1 MDPIQENSGDIGGSG
16 GEGSAGTIE
25 IKIKTLDSQSYTI
38 QVEENVAV
46 PALKEK
52 LAALVGVPAD
62 NQRLI
67 CRGKV
72 LKDDQLLSAYNVEDG
87 HTLHLVARP
96 QLPPAGVGPST
107 AGTEGSG
114 GVSDAVPAQSRNRT
128 GHISHSLLMGTLN
141 IPDTGEGAMPD
152 LSRII
157 SAVLNSV
164 GIGNVGAQNT
174 GGTGNTP
181 TVTMGVLPTQV
192 AETGGAQAEERP
204 VAGEQDTQV
213 RGLEVQIDA
222 LYGVHPNN
230 AAPRVPS
237 PFQTVQQPGYLDR
250 LEESFSSHETERTQ
264 IQEERVVTGTSVVS
278 DVHSG
283 VDEERRRPS
292 PAALGALVQRV
303 TNLLQGRAS
312 TTLAHLAAQLENE
325 AAITDATAREEVQ
338 RTAFNDGNLIQQI
351 GALLL
356 ELGRTTLSLHMGQSP
371 GEAVVNAGPAIFI
384 SPAGPNPIMVQP
396 RPLQMSGAFPAG
408 QSQPRPVTQVP
419 SPAVTGPPRS
429 IHIHIH
435 TSDLGAAS
443 TLRSPSLSSPPPQ
456 QSAEELAHGASGTPG
471 GVTVHQMPERADPSG
486 PSRTLP
492 DTGITI
498 HTVNGGAGGTTGAFM
513 PPAHTGVQGAIMTFD
528 EHGAVRVAPMN
539 LPAGS
544 TSGHPQGS
552 FEANTPV
559 HPLLARFQ
567 HQFAGQPSMVSQNP
581 AAVPLVSQPAITPPV
596 AVSRQPD
603 PMTDSQ
609 QGAAGTGD
617 RGSSISGSGGVD
629 VASLVTSVTP
639 LLHHLAEALQN
650 GTPPPP
656 PQSTQPQQ
664 SSIETD
670 VRGAEDPQTSSG
682 SAEGASC
689 QSIEEGGVA
698 SMEVDAGSEDGQV
711 MAKNSKPTS
720 GETIQAAES
729 GGTSWPSV
737 VSPPVGLGLG
747 GLQPLVPRTRRRR
760 QQSQHSEQ
768 QQSQAGQSVVRNLA
782 VQQEGPG
789 DSPSQSRRAVA
800 PPGLGNILRAARGR
814 SETQQAGPGILG
826 QFMRSPGMET
836 LVQQVMQ
843 GVGDVEVVSGGQH
856 AAPAAGQDLG
866 GMLQHMMPMVSQM
879 LGVGSLSIRPPPADA
894 TSSRSQTEG
903 GGSSNPSGTERWKEA
918 LTPEELARW
927 SETMTADEERQQ
939 SMPPQR
945 PFSDVYSRGS
955 PVAKRQKTEMEGA
968 VQKLDA
974 GEAAQEVLRS
984 VADAAGTH
992 VLSNS
997 GVTTSTSLA
1006 QHVSQA
1012 GGLAD
1017 GAGGLNHYLLCRP
1030 PLGFDA
1036 PCTGASEM
1044 R

>member
-16 GEGSAGTIE
+16 GEGSTGTIE

-38 QVEENVAV
+38 QVEKNVAV

-72 LKDDQLLSAYNVEDG
+72 LKDDQSLSAYNVEDG

-114 GVSDAVPAQSRNRT
+114 GVSDAVPAQPRNRT
-128 GHISHSLLMGTLN
+128 GPISHSLLMGTLN

-174 GGTGNTP
+174 GGAGNTP
-181 TVTMGVLPTQV
+181 AVTVGVLPTQV
-192 AETGGAQAEERP
+192 VETGGAQAEERP

-222 LYGVHPNN
+222 LYGVRPNN

-237 PFQTVQQPGYLDR
+237 PFQTVQQPGVVPDALTTMSQYLDR
-250 LEESFSSHETERTQ
+250 LEESFSSH
-264 IQEERVVTGTSVVS
+264 GTSVVS
-278 DVHSG
+278 DVRSG

-292 PAALGALVQRV
+292 PAALGVLVQRV
-303 TNLLQGRAS
+303 TNLLRGQAS
-312 TTLAHLAAQLENE
+312 TTLAHLADRLENE
-325 AAITDATAREEVQ
+325 AAITDAVAREEVQ
-338 RTAFNDGNLIQQI
+338 RTVFNDGNLIQQI

-396 RPLQMSGAFPAG
+396 WPLQMSGAFPAG

-429 IHIHIH
+429 VHIHIH
-435 TSDLGAAS
+435 TSDLGAVSA
-443 TLRSPSLSSPPPQ
+443 LHSPSLSSPPPQ

-492 DTGITI
+492 DTG
-498 HTVNGGAGGTTGAFM
+498 
-513 PPAHTGVQGAIMTFD
+513 
-528 EHGAVRVAPMN
+528 
-539 LPAGS
+539 S

-552 FEANTPV
+552 FEASTPV

-603 PMTDSQ
+603 PMTDGQ

-656 PQSTQPQQ
+656 PPQ
-664 SSIETD
+664 SSMETD

-698 SMEVDAGSEDGQV
+698 SMEVDAGSEEGQV

-782 VQQEGPG
+782 MQQEGPG
-789 DSPSQSRRAVA
+789 DSPSQSRRALA
-800 PPGLGNILRAARGR
+800 PPGLGNILRAAMGR

-826 QFMRSPGMET
+826 QFMQSPGMET

-856 AAPAAGQDLG
+856 AAPAAGQGLG
-866 GMLQHMMPMVSQM
+866 GMLQHMMPMMSQM
-879 LGVGSLSIRPPPADA
+879 LGVGSRSIRPPPADA

-903 GGSSNPSGTERWKEA
+903 GGSSNPSGAERWKEA

-939 SMPPQR
+939 SMPPQQ

-968 VQKLDA
+968 IQKLDA

-1012 GGLAD
+1012 DGLAD
-1017 GAGGLNHYLLCRP
+1017 AYLAVLFHDLAARVAADP
-1030 PLGFDA
+1030 DFEDGSRFPSAARVFRQHADSPMQVDGN
-1036 PCTGASEM
+1036 
-1044 R
+1044 

>member
-492 DTGITI
+492 DTG
-498 HTVNGGAGGTTGAFM
+498 
-513 PPAHTGVQGAIMTFD
+513 
-528 EHGAVRVAPMN
+528 
-539 LPAGS
+539 S

-1017 GAGGLNHYLLCRP
+1017 AYLAVLFHDLAARVAADP
-1030 PLGFDA
+1030 DFEDGSRFPSAARVFRQHADA
-1036 PCTGASEM
+1036 PMQVDGN
-1044 R
+1044 

>member
-1 MDPIQENSGDIGGSG
+1 MDPIQKNSGDIGGSG

-38 QVEENVAV
+38 QVEKNVAV

-72 LKDDQLLSAYNVEDG
+72 LKDDQSLSAYNVEDG

-114 GVSDAVPAQSRNRT
+114 GISDAVPAQPRNRT
-128 GHISHSLLMGTLN
+128 GPISHSLLMGTLN

-181 TVTMGVLPTQV
+181 TVTVGVLPTQV
-192 AETGGAQAEERP
+192 VETGGAQAEERP

-237 PFQTVQQPGYLDR
+237 PFQTVQQPGVVPDALTTMSQYLDR
-250 LEESFSSHETERTQ
+250 LEESFSSH
-264 IQEERVVTGTSVVS
+264 GTSVVS
-278 DVHSG
+278 DVRSG

-292 PAALGALVQRV
+292 PAALGVLVQRV
-303 TNLLQGRAS
+303 TNLLRGRAS
-312 TTLAHLAAQLENE
+312 TTLAHLADRLESE
-325 AAITDATAREEVQ
+325 AAITDAVARDEIQ

-419 SPAVTGPPRS
+419 PPAVTRPPRS

-443 TLRSPSLSSPPPQ
+443 ALRSLSLSSPPPQ
-456 QSAEELAHGASGTPG
+456 QSAEELAHGASGTAG
-471 GVTVHQMPERADPSG
+471 GVTVHQMPEHADPSG

-492 DTGITI
+492 DTG
-498 HTVNGGAGGTTGAFM
+498 
-513 PPAHTGVQGAIMTFD
+513 
-528 EHGAVRVAPMN
+528 
-539 LPAGS
+539 S
-544 TSGHPQGS
+544 TSGHPQVS
-552 FEANTPV
+552 FEASTPV

-603 PMTDSQ
+603 PMTDGQ
-609 QGAAGTGD
+609 EGAAGTGD

-656 PQSTQPQQ
+656 PQS
-664 SSIETD
+664 SMATD

-698 SMEVDAGSEDGQV
+698 SMEVDAGSEEGQV

-747 GLQPLVPRTRRRR
+747 GLQPLVPRTRRRW

-782 VQQEGPG
+782 MQQEGPG
-789 DSPSQSRRAVA
+789 DSPSQSRRALA
-800 PPGLGNILRAARGR
+800 PPGLGNILRAAMGR

-843 GVGDVEVVSGGQH
+843 GVGDVEVISGGQH
-856 AAPAAGQDLG
+856 AAPAAGQGLG
-866 GMLQHMMPMVSQM
+866 GMLQHMMPMMSQM
-879 LGVGSLSIRPPPADA
+879 LGVGSRSIRPPPADA

-903 GGSSNPSGTERWKEA
+903 GGSSNPSGTERWEEA

-939 SMPPQR
+939 SMLPQR
-945 PFSDVYSRGS
+945 PFSDLYSRGS

-1012 GGLAD
+1012 DGLAD
-1017 GAGGLNHYLLCRP
+1017 AYLAVLFHDLAARVAADP
-1030 PLGFDA
+1030 DFEDGSRFPSAARVFQQHADA
-1036 PCTGASEM
+1036 PMQVDGN
-1044 R
+1044 

>member
-16 GEGSAGTIE
+16 GEGSTGTIE

-38 QVEENVAV
+38 QVEKNVAV

-72 LKDDQLLSAYNVEDG
+72 LKDDQSLSAYNVEDG

-114 GVSDAVPAQSRNRT
+114 GVSDAVPAQPRNRT
-128 GHISHSLLMGTLN
+128 GPISHSLLMGTLN

-174 GGTGNTP
+174 GGAGNTP
-181 TVTMGVLPTQV
+181 AVTVGVLPTQV
-192 AETGGAQAEERP
+192 VETGGAQAEERP

-222 LYGVHPNN
+222 LYGVRPNN

-237 PFQTVQQPGYLDR
+237 PFQTVQQPGVVPDALTTMSQYLDR
-250 LEESFSSHETERTQ
+250 LEESFSSH
-264 IQEERVVTGTSVVS
+264 GTSVVS
-278 DVHSG
+278 DVRSG

-292 PAALGALVQRV
+292 PAALGVLVQRV
-303 TNLLQGRAS
+303 TNLLRGQAS
-312 TTLAHLAAQLENE
+312 TTLAHLADRLENE
-325 AAITDATAREEVQ
+325 AAITDAVAREEVQ
-338 RTAFNDGNLIQQI
+338 RTVFNDGNLIQQI

-396 RPLQMSGAFPAG
+396 WPLQMSGAFPAG

-429 IHIHIH
+429 VHIHIH
-435 TSDLGAAS
+435 TSDLGAVSA
-443 TLRSPSLSSPPPQ
+443 LHSPSLSSPPPQ

-492 DTGITI
+492 DTG
-498 HTVNGGAGGTTGAFM
+498 
-513 PPAHTGVQGAIMTFD
+513 
-528 EHGAVRVAPMN
+528 
-539 LPAGS
+539 S

-552 FEANTPV
+552 FEASTPV

-603 PMTDSQ
+603 PMTDGQ
-609 QGAAGTGD
+609 QAGTGD

-656 PQSTQPQQ
+656 PPQ
-664 SSIETD
+664 SSMETD

-698 SMEVDAGSEDGQV
+698 SMEVDAGSEEGQV

-782 VQQEGPG
+782 MQQEGPG
-789 DSPSQSRRAVA
+789 DSPSQSRRALA
-800 PPGLGNILRAARGR
+800 PPGLGNILRAAMGR

-826 QFMRSPGMET
+826 QFMQSPGMET

-856 AAPAAGQDLG
+856 AAPAAGQGLG
-866 GMLQHMMPMVSQM
+866 GMLQHMMPMMSQM
-879 LGVGSLSIRPPPADA
+879 LGVGSRSIRPPPADA

-903 GGSSNPSGTERWKEA
+903 GGSSNPSGAERWKEA

-939 SMPPQR
+939 SMPPQQ

-968 VQKLDA
+968 IQKLDA

-1012 GGLAD
+1012 DGLAD
-1017 GAGGLNHYLLCRP
+1017 GAGGLSHYLLCRP

>member
-16 GEGSAGTIE
+16 GEGSTGTIE

-38 QVEENVAV
+38 QVEKNVAV

-72 LKDDQLLSAYNVEDG
+72 LKDDQSLSAYNVEDG

-114 GVSDAVPAQSRNRT
+114 GVSDAVPAQPRNRT
-128 GHISHSLLMGTLN
+128 GPISHSLLMGTLN

-174 GGTGNTP
+174 GGAGNTP
-181 TVTMGVLPTQV
+181 AVTVGVLPTQV
-192 AETGGAQAEERP
+192 VETGGAQAEERP

-222 LYGVHPNN
+222 LYGVRPNN

-237 PFQTVQQPGYLDR
+237 PFQTVQQPGVVPDALTTMSQYLDR
-250 LEESFSSHETERTQ
+250 LEESFSSH
-264 IQEERVVTGTSVVS
+264 GTSVVS
-278 DVHSG
+278 DVRSG

-292 PAALGALVQRV
+292 PAALGVLVQRV
-303 TNLLQGRAS
+303 TNLLRGQAS
-312 TTLAHLAAQLENE
+312 TTLAHLADRLENE
-325 AAITDATAREEVQ
+325 AAITDAVAREEVQ
-338 RTAFNDGNLIQQI
+338 RTVFNDGNLIQQI

-396 RPLQMSGAFPAG
+396 WPLQMSGAFPAG

-429 IHIHIH
+429 VHIHIH
-435 TSDLGAAS
+435 TSDLGAVSA
-443 TLRSPSLSSPPPQ
+443 LHSPSLSSPPPQ

-492 DTGITI
+492 DTG
-498 HTVNGGAGGTTGAFM
+498 
-513 PPAHTGVQGAIMTFD
+513 
-528 EHGAVRVAPMN
+528 
-539 LPAGS
+539 S

-552 FEANTPV
+552 FEASTPV

-603 PMTDSQ
+603 PMTDGQ
-609 QGAAGTGD
+609 QAGTGD

-656 PQSTQPQQ
+656 PPQ
-664 SSIETD
+664 SSMETD

-698 SMEVDAGSEDGQV
+698 SMEVDAGSEEGQV

-782 VQQEGPG
+782 MQQEGPG
-789 DSPSQSRRAVA
+789 DSPSQSRRALA
-800 PPGLGNILRAARGR
+800 PPGLGNILRAAMGR

-826 QFMRSPGMET
+826 QFMQSPGMET

-856 AAPAAGQDLG
+856 AAPAAGQGLG
-866 GMLQHMMPMVSQM
+866 GMLQHMMPMMSQM
-879 LGVGSLSIRPPPADA
+879 LGVGSRSIRPPPADA

-903 GGSSNPSGTERWKEA
+903 GGSSNPSGAERWKEA

-939 SMPPQR
+939 SMPPQQ

-968 VQKLDA
+968 IQKLDA

-1012 GGLAD
+1012 DGLAD
-1017 GAGGLNHYLLCRP
+1017 AYLAVLFHDLAARVAADP
-1030 PLGFDA
+1030 DFEDGSRFPSAARVFRQHADSPMQVDGN
-1036 PCTGASEM
+1036 
-1044 R
+1044 

>member
-1 MDPIQENSGDIGGSG
+1 MDPIQENSGGIGGSG

-38 QVEENVAV
+38 QVEKNVAV

-62 NQRLI
+62 SQRLI

-114 GVSDAVPAQSRNRT
+114 GVSDAVPAQPRNRT
-128 GHISHSLLMGTLN
+128 GPISHSLLMGTLN

-164 GIGNVGAQNT
+164 GIGNFGAQNT

-181 TVTMGVLPTQV
+181 TVAVGVLPTQV

-237 PFQTVQQPGYLDR
+237 PFQTVQQPGVVPDALTTMSQYLDR
-250 LEESFSSHETERTQ
+250 LEESFSSH
-264 IQEERVVTGTSVVS
+264 GTSVVS
-278 DVHSG
+278 DVRSG

-292 PAALGALVQRV
+292 PAALGVLVQRV
-303 TNLLQGRAS
+303 TNLLRGRAS
-312 TTLAHLAAQLENE
+312 TTLAHLADQLENE

-338 RTAFNDGNLIQQI
+338 HTAFNDGNLIQQI

-356 ELGRTTLSLHMGQSP
+356 ELGRTTSSLHMGQSP

-408 QSQPRPVTQVP
+408 QSQPHPVTQVP

-435 TSDLGAAS
+435 TSDFGAAS
-443 TLRSPSLSSPPPQ
+443 ALRSPSLSSPPTQ

-471 GVTVHQMPERADPSG
+471 GVTVHQMPEHADPSG
-486 PSRTLP
+486 PSQTLP
-492 DTGITI
+492 DT
-498 HTVNGGAGGTTGAFM
+498 
-513 PPAHTGVQGAIMTFD
+513 
-528 EHGAVRVAPMN
+528 
-539 LPAGS
+539 GS

-552 FEANTPV
+552 FEASTPV

-650 GTPPPP
+650 GTPPSP
-656 PQSTQPQQ
+656 PQS
-664 SSIETD
+664 SMETD

-698 SMEVDAGSEDGQV
+698 SMEVDAGSEV
-711 MAKNSKPTS
+711 AKNSKPTS
-720 GETIQAAES
+720 GETIQAVES

-782 VQQEGPG
+782 MQQEGPG
-789 DSPSQSRRAVA
+789 DSPSQSRRALA

-866 GMLQHMMPMVSQM
+866 GMLQHMMPMMSQM

-927 SETMTADEERQQ
+927 SEIMTADEERQQ

-1006 QHVSQA
+1006 QHLSQVD
-1012 GGLAD
+1012 GLAD
-1017 GAGGLNHYLLCRP
+1017 AYLAVLFHDLAARVAADP
-1030 PLGFDA
+1030 DFEDGSRFPSAARVFRQHADVPMQVDGN
-1036 PCTGASEM
+1036 
-1044 R
+1044 

>member
-38 QVEENVAV
+38 QVEKNVAV

-114 GVSDAVPAQSRNRT
+114 GVSDAVPAQPRNRT

-157 SAVLNSV
+157 SVVLNSV

-174 GGTGNTP
+174 GGIGNTP
-181 TVTMGVLPTQV
+181 TVTVGVLPTQV
-192 AETGGAQAEERP
+192 AETGVAQAEERP

-237 PFQTVQQPGYLDR
+237 PFQTAQQPGVVPDALTTMSQYLDR
-250 LEESFSSHETERTQ
+250 LEESSSSH
-264 IQEERVVTGTSVVS
+264 GTSVVS
-278 DVHSG
+278 DVRSG

-292 PAALGALVQRV
+292 PAALGVLVQRV
-303 TNLLQGRAS
+303 TNLLRGRAS
-312 TTLAHLAAQLENE
+312 TTLAHLADQLENE

-443 TLRSPSLSSPPPQ
+443 ALRSPSLSSPPPQ

-492 DTGITI
+492 DTG
-498 HTVNGGAGGTTGAFM
+498 
-513 PPAHTGVQGAIMTFD
+513 
-528 EHGAVRVAPMN
+528 
-539 LPAGS
+539 S

-552 FEANTPV
+552 FEASTPV

-567 HQFAGQPSMVSQNP
+567 HQFAGQPSMVSQYP

-617 RGSSISGSGGVD
+617 RGSSISGSGRVD

-656 PQSTQPQQ
+656 PQS
-664 SSIETD
+664 SMETD

-698 SMEVDAGSEDGQV
+698 SMEVDAGSEEGQV
-711 MAKNSKPTS
+711 MAKDSKPTS

-747 GLQPLVPRTRRRR
+747 GLQPLTRRRR

-782 VQQEGPG
+782 MQQEGPG
-789 DSPSQSRRAVA
+789 DSPSQSRRALA

-843 GVGDVEVVSGGQH
+843 GVGDVQVVSGGQH

-866 GMLQHMMPMVSQM
+866 GMLQHMMPMMSQM
-879 LGVGSLSIRPPPADA
+879 LGVGSLSIQPPPADA

-945 PFSDVYSRGS
+945 PFSDVYSHGS

-1012 GGLAD
+1012 DGLAD
-1017 GAGGLNHYLLCRP
+1017 AYLAVLFHDLAARVAADP
-1030 PLGFDA
+1030 DFEDGSRFPSAARVFRQQADA
-1036 PCTGASEM
+1036 PMQVDGN
-1044 R
+1044 

>member
-16 GEGSAGTIE
+16 GEGSTGTIE

-38 QVEENVAV
+38 QVEKNVAV

-72 LKDDQLLSAYNVEDG
+72 LKDDQSLSAYNVEDG

-114 GVSDAVPAQSRNRT
+114 GVSDAVPAQPRNRT
-128 GHISHSLLMGTLN
+128 GPISHSLLMGTLN

-174 GGTGNTP
+174 GGAGNTP
-181 TVTMGVLPTQV
+181 AVTVGVLPTQV
-192 AETGGAQAEERP
+192 VETGGAQAEERP

-222 LYGVHPNN
+222 LYGVRPNN

-237 PFQTVQQPGYLDR
+237 PFQTVQQPGVVPDALTTMSQYLDR
-250 LEESFSSHETERTQ
+250 LEESFSSH
-264 IQEERVVTGTSVVS
+264 GTSVVS
-278 DVHSG
+278 DVRSG

-292 PAALGALVQRV
+292 PAALGVLVQRV
-303 TNLLQGRAS
+303 TNLLRGQAS
-312 TTLAHLAAQLENE
+312 TTLAHLADRLENE
-325 AAITDATAREEVQ
+325 AAITDAVAREEVQ
-338 RTAFNDGNLIQQI
+338 RTVFNDGNLIQQI

-396 RPLQMSGAFPAG
+396 WPLQMSGAFPAG

-429 IHIHIH
+429 VHIHIH
-435 TSDLGAAS
+435 TSDLGAVSA
-443 TLRSPSLSSPPPQ
+443 LHSPSLSSPPPQ

-492 DTGITI
+492 DTG
-498 HTVNGGAGGTTGAFM
+498 
-513 PPAHTGVQGAIMTFD
+513 
-528 EHGAVRVAPMN
+528 
-539 LPAGS
+539 S

-552 FEANTPV
+552 FEASTPV

-603 PMTDSQ
+603 PMTDGQ
-609 QGAAGTGD
+609 QAGTGD

-656 PQSTQPQQ
+656 PPQSMQPQQ
-664 SSIETD
+664 SSMETD

-698 SMEVDAGSEDGQV
+698 SMEVDAGSEEGQV

-782 VQQEGPG
+782 MQQEGPG
-789 DSPSQSRRAVA
+789 DSPSQSRRALA
-800 PPGLGNILRAARGR
+800 PPGLGNILRAAMGR

-826 QFMRSPGMET
+826 QFMQSPGMET

-856 AAPAAGQDLG
+856 AAPAAGQGLG
-866 GMLQHMMPMVSQM
+866 GMLQHMMPMMSQM
-879 LGVGSLSIRPPPADA
+879 LGVGSRSIRPPPADA

-903 GGSSNPSGTERWKEA
+903 GGSSNPSGAERWKEA

-939 SMPPQR
+939 SMPPQQ

-968 VQKLDA
+968 IQKLDA

-1012 GGLAD
+1012 DGLAD
-1017 GAGGLNHYLLCRP
+1017 AYLAVLFHDLAARVAADP
-1030 PLGFDA
+1030 DFEDGSRFPSAARVFRQHADSPMQVDGN
-1036 PCTGASEM
+1036 
-1044 R
+1044 